1 LHLSLSKIATG
12 AQHKMN
18 SKKIQTTVILFLL
31 FYDFVFLYNLYDY
44 HHAQRDLPQHDTHYR
59 PMYGLDDLRVLK
71 PAHTM
76 TVIHVMTSIAP
87 LLGSLYQ
94 ISKPLRSLSIK
105 AHRNVGKFVL
115 ISAAI
120 SSYPALRLSLS
131 ISDNGLVES
140 GVVVFLCLLWMLVY
154 V

>member
-1 LHLSLSKIATG
+1 
-12 AQHKMN
+12 MN
-18 SKKIQTTVILFLL
+18 SKQIQTTVILFLL

-94 ISKPLRSLSIK
+94 ISKPLRSLSK
-105 AHRNVGKFVL
+105 GAKKQREFVL

>member
-1 LHLSLSKIATG
+1 
-12 AQHKMN
+12 MN
-18 SKKIQTTVILFLL
+18 SKQIQTTVILFLL

-87 LLGSLYQ
+87 LLGACTKSANLFAA
-94 ISKPLRSLSIK
+94 SVK
-105 AHRNVGKFVL
+105 AQRNNGN
-115 ISAAI
+115 
-120 SSYPALRLSLS
+120 SS
-131 ISDNGLVES
+131 
-140 GVVVFLCLLWMLVY
+140 
-154 V
+154 